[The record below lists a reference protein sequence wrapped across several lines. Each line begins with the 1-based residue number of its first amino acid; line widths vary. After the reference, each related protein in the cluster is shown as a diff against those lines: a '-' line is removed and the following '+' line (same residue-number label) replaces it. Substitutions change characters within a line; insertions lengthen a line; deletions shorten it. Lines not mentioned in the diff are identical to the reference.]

1 MIAHEDKPE
10 KYTIGTL
17 KFSWPIFLSIY
28 LTYDQVPKERI
39 ISIRV
44 AMYSLF
50 TMIIQSTLDKAK
62 EKDQ

>member
-1 MIAHEDKPE
+1 MIANEDKPE
-10 KYTIGTL
+10 KHTIGTL
-17 KFSWPIFLSIY
+17 KFSLPIFLSIY

-50 TMIIQSTLDKAK
+50 TMII
-62 EKDQ
+62 